1 MAIINNLRA
10 GRSPGGLRRARPAC
24 IFGAR
29 RGEGSMIRVR
39 SAGSEDIAFIMAT
52 ERIPGFEKLVGR
64 WSEEAHCAALG
75 TAGYAYLLGIDAAGE
90 RAGFAIMRDLDD
102 AHGNVCLKRI
112 AVAAP
117 GRGTGGS
124 FVGALVRWAFTQTAA
139 HRLWLDVMAHNARA
153 RHVYAAHGFV
163 EEGVMRGAY
172 RGADGGRID
181 LVLMSLLRPDWRQR
195 AGAA

>member
-1 MAIINNLRA
+1 MIRL
-10 GRSPGGLRRARPAC
+10 RPA
-24 IFGAR
+24 GP
-29 RGEGSMIRVR
+29 
-39 SAGSEDIAFIMAT
+39 EDVAFIMAT
-52 ERIPGFEKLVGR
+52 ERIASFERLVGR
-64 WSEEAHCAALG
+64 WSEEAHRAALT
-75 TAGYAYLLGIDAAGE
+75 TASHAYLLGIDAAGE

-112 AVAAP
+112 VVTAP
-117 GRGTGGS
+117 GRGVGTA
-124 FVGALVRWAFTQTAA
+124 FVGALVGWAFTQTAA

-172 RGADGGRID
+172 LGADGGRID